1 MVGLHL
7 SSQTSTR
14 DAGEEKPIFGMFL
27 VARFVETVELKVVHN
42 ARSNECLMRS
52 VTLLSFALQKPPP
65 LVEGTAM
72 SLTLS

>member
-1 MVGLHL
+1 
-7 SSQTSTR
+7 
-14 DAGEEKPIFGMFL
+14 MFL

-65 LVEGTAM
+65 LVVEGTAM